1 MFFYRVTMEFK
12 HRLSSGT
19 HHLLGVTWWKNV
31 AREWVSFCK
40 NRPEQAEAKTEIRIH
55 SLPFATWNYSSLP
68 GPWWVTMQL
77 QEQQRSLG
85 SSVGRAEVSR
95 LSKITLSFPGCLL
108 KIPWEC
114 LSGRIKVILIPYKK
128 RTTPFTSKDERSV
141 TDIDKE

>member
-1 MFFYRVTMEFK
+1 MWPENGCRSVKTDQN
-12 HRLSSGT
+12 RLKRKQRFAFIRC
-19 HHLLGVTWWKNV
+19 HLQLGITQVCL
-31 AREWVSFCK
+31 ALDES
-40 NRPEQAEAKTEIRIH
+40 PAE
-55 SLPFATWNYSSLP
+55 
-68 GPWWVTMQL
+68 L